1 MISQYR
7 AMLDVLNHILSSVL
21 PALKG
26 VHFNIKNV
34 FRDH

>member
-7 AMLDVLNHILSSVL
+7 AILDVLNNVLSAVL
-21 PALKG
+21 PALK
-26 VHFNIKNV
+26 VCHFNIKNV

>member
-7 AMLDVLNHILSSVL
+7 AMLDVLNHILGAVL
-21 PALKG
+21 PALKDA
-26 VHFNIKNV
+26 HFNIKNV